1 MALHLKNMELP
12 SVPLMLDIER
22 RFRMDLNAMRRF
34 QEATGKDILEVFPQP
49 ARDADGNVLP
59 PERQPPIKLDMDALC
74 SAVWACLVWEDP
86 TLTADEAGI
95 LMTLAP
101 LETIT
106 KAMLD
111 SFYVAMP
118 HLRQD
123 GRKEASD
130 PLEQKRTTIPLAQAP
145 PGGGSPS

>member
-1 MALHLKNMELP
+1 MALHLKNMQLP
-12 SVPLMLDIER
+12 SVPMVLDIER
-22 RFRMDLNAMRRF
+22 HFRMDLNAMRRF
-34 QEATGKDILEVFPQP
+34 QAETGKDLMEVFPQP
-49 ARDADGNVLP
+49 AKDEKGEVLP
-59 PERQPPIKLDMDALC
+59 PEEQPPIKIDTNALC
-74 SAVWACLVWEDP
+74 AAVWACLVWEDP
-86 TLTADEAGI
+86 TLTLDEVGI
-95 LMTLAP
+95 LMTMAP
-101 LETIT
+101 METIT

-123 GRKEASD
+123 SRKGASD